1 MRTIAAAG
9 LSLIF
14 VVGRLAAQGG
24 APAAPP
30 AQGASPAAASAQA
43 GDPARGQALVAS
55 SGCFDCHRIGDKG
68 SHLGPDLS
76 DIGSRQGRTAEQL
89 RRSIVA
95 PDDEVSPADRFVRVV
110 TKSGTT
116 VTGHLL
122 NQDAVSVQLMSPK
135 EELKSYLRADLR
147 ELTILDKG
155 LMPSS
160 QGKLNDQQIAD
171 IVAYLQA
178 LK

>member
-9 LSLIF
+9 LALFFLAGSP
-14 VVGRLAAQGG
+14 AAQGG
-24 APAAPP
+24 
-30 AQGASPAAASAQA
+30 SPGDA
-43 GDPARGQALVAS
+43 GRGKALVAS
-55 SGCFDCHRIGDKG
+55 SGCLSCHRIGEQG
-68 SHLGPDLS
+68 SHLGPDLT

-95 PDDEVSPADRFVRVV
+95 PDDEVAPADRFVRVV
-110 TKSGTT
+110 PKSGPA

-122 NQDAVSVQLMSPK
+122 NQDAISVQLMTPK

-147 ELTILDKG
+147 EVTILDKG

-160 QGKLNDQQIAD
+160 QGKLTDQQIAD
-171 IVAYLQA
+171 IVAYLLT
-178 LK
+178 LKDPDAK